1 MIKEG
6 NRSIFKGK
14 KGGIMPFARE
24 YAEERMKEF
33 RPMTFLV
40 SKNKYDFYNLGQI
53 TAENL
58 SDYDSCKGMS
68 LSQYQ
73 RNLKK
78 QHKNIKIQK

>member
-1 MIKEG
+1 MANMSYCRFE
-6 NRSIFKGK
+6 NTS
-14 KGGIMPFARE
+14 ADLE
-24 YAEERMKEF
+24 DC
-33 RPMTFLV
+33 
-40 SKNKYDFYNLGQI
+40 YDAIENDEL
-53 TAENL
+53 ENL